1 MRWLL
6 MCVVFLAN
14 VEAVFLA
21 LAPTLV
27 TFAEVLPHGI
37 NCTLCGSPEVTAALI
52 RAASAGRAQVI
63 GVASSYSWLL
73 VAVAC
78 FNLAAVIAA
87 LFIPA
92 LTRRSRS
99 YAKSGAPLNPKVSQP
114 KCR

>member
-6 MCVVFLAN
+6 ISIVILAN
-14 VEAVFLA
+14 VAAVLLA

-37 NCTLCGSPEVTAALI
+37 NCASCSSPEVTAALI
-52 RAASAGRAQVI
+52 HAASAGRAQVI

-78 FNLAAVIAA
+78 FNVAAVIAA
-87 LFIPA
+87 LFMPA
-92 LTRRSRS
+92 LTRRS
-99 YAKSGAPLNPKVSQP
+99 SGT
-114 KCR
+114 R